1 VSAYKRFKEIRK
13 ELNLTQKEF
22 SEKLGFKDKLS
33 NMIEAGRQ
41 KVTPEIALKIE
52 DKFGIS
58 GWWLLT
64 GRGEKYLKNN
74 KINVSNSN
82 NVAINNSKI
91 VINKSDYNDFDEIK
105 ELLELLKDVPKS
117 WIRKII
123 DKLKNTLKKID
134 EEF

>member
-1 VSAYKRFKEIRK
+1 MSAYKRFKEIRK

-74 KINVSNSN
+74 KINVLNSN